1 MKLEKRSDGAEE
13 PASVSPTSSPSSTTS
28 PASTASTMQEAVQE
42 SVGKKQPVVLYILL
56 LFIAAFFLMALSFF
70 MHQRSN
76 TEVLGELK
84 DSMTV
89 LQAVQSTQEEVI
101 SLQRELTKANKIIDE
116 LEEIQKQKQA
126 LQELYILQQQYS
138 AQNYTDC
145 QNTINRMEDAEL
157 PEALSSAE
165 REGIPSPASC
175 YQAIKAAVAAAA
187 ASET

>member
-13 PASVSPTSSPSSTTS
+13 PISVSPTSSPSST
-28 PASTASTMQEAVQE
+28 ASSTMQEAVQE
-42 SVGKKQPVVLYILL
+42 SVGKKQPVILYILL
-56 LFIAAFFLMALSFF
+56 LFVAAFLLMALSFF

-76 TEVLGELK
+76 AEALGELK

-101 SLQRELTKANKIIDE
+101 SLQRELTKANKTIDE

-126 LQELYILQQQYS
+126 LQELYILQQQYN

-175 YQAIKAAVAAAA
+175 YQAIKAAVAATA